1 MKYRPWVKRIV
12 LAGALVALAVVA
24 WGTLAGALHQLSRA
38 HSLGTRVETAVQL
51 VASLLSILV
60 VVTCF
65 WQRRWARPL
74 RTAWAVSLAITS
86 GLSALVWGPP
96 MFGVALLFAA
106 ATLLVALGFIRV
118 VRWAQVEQER
128 QGFQQ

>member
-1 MKYRPWVKRIV
+1 MKFRPWVPRIV
-12 LAGALVALAVVA
+12 LAGALAVLAVVA
-24 WGTLAGALHQLSRA
+24 WGTLAGALRQLSRS
-38 HSLGTRVETAVQL
+38 HTLGTGIETAVQL
-51 VASLLSILV
+51 VASLLSILAL
-60 VVTCF
+60 VTCF

-118 VRWAQVEQER
+118 LRWAQAE
-128 QGFQQ
+128 